1 MKSKKLYHSK
11 IFIFSLITM
20 VSLSGCG
27 ISGAGSSEETS
38 EALNETDVSSDEQGY
53 TLDMDAYKKRLY
65 ENRVLIS
72 DYADYQDETEQLK
85 QQEYQKISFENCQFQ
100 DFPEFSQLKV
110 LQEKERGITVQESW
124 DTIAKWLEEIGKS
137 NEVDMQA
144 ETLVVSEELG
154 LDENGDYF
162 NFYEHMSEL
171 SSGAGAFLTNEKCH
185 IQISYSGIYSMSD
198 GKMTAY
204 LGISDRTVHEAMGW
218 YAEDVVEEGSVSEL
232 GDRTYTL
239 LSGDLSVR
247 DGAELVKEY
256 FEAGTP
262 FAPADGVTVDVPYVK
277 IFKLNDRYGYNYT
290 VSRSYCGVPIAY
302 TVDQASRVYQTYEN
316 YLPNEDNKNAYV
328 VDDTGVSGFCGYNE
342 SALLD
347 ELYSDTEMLSLSDAA
362 GLLSKNLAAG
372 LNVEISQAG
381 LVYAPLQ
388 FFNDTVEIYLF
399 PCWQFI
405 GTNLTKDENI
415 CIYVDVFT
423 GDIYYYTFLED
434 ES

>member
-1 MKSKKLYHSK
+1 
-11 IFIFSLITM
+11 M

-27 ISGAGSSEETS
+27 ISGAGSSDKTS
-38 EALNETDVSSDEQGY
+38 AALNETDVSSDEQGY

-100 DFPEFSQLKV
+100 DFPEFSELMV
-110 LQEKERGITVQESW
+110 LQEKDHGITVQESW
-124 DTIAKWLEEIGKS
+124 DTIAKWLNDIGKS
-137 NEVDMQA
+137 DEVDMKA

-154 LDENGDYF
+154 LDENGDYY

-185 IQISYSGIYSMSD
+185 IQISGDGIYSMSD

-204 LGISDRTVHEAMGW
+204 LGISDRTVHEALGW

-316 YLPNEDNKNAYV
+316 YLPNEDNKDAYV

-362 GLLSKNLAAG
+362 GLLSENLAAG

-388 FFNDTVEIYLF
+388 FNDTDEQYLF